1 MIYSGAARL
10 SCSSWQL
17 SLCLIISYVGGFC
30 PVAASV
36 GDSHAALRPLRY
48 GAERFPYLLESDS
61 NDIVILEDLLTPESC
76 SGLSALVSR
85 EITERGH
92 TKETANHATLFT
104 EEILLTVLEKN
115 RKRKRRLQAEIT
127 LLFDRDSVQLIER
140 DNGEIFDDTDQD
152 MKVDG
157 FSSYVLSRLM
167 VVHQEKM
174 YLTTT
179 GYNRTMLQF
188 NDPVSE

>member
-1 MIYSGAARL
+1 M
-10 SCSSWQL
+10 
-17 SLCLIISYVGGFC
+17 
-30 PVAASV
+30 
-36 GDSHAALRPLRY
+36 
-48 GAERFPYLLESDS
+48 
-61 NDIVILEDLLTPESC
+61 
-76 SGLSALVSR
+76 
-85 EITERGH
+85 
-92 TKETANHATLFT
+92 
-104 EEILLTVLEKN
+104 LEKN

>member
-1 MIYSGAARL
+1 MLLGEDAMWAAFVL
-10 SCSSWQL
+10 SPLL
-17 SLCLIISYVGGFC
+17 SVILTLLYI
-30 PVAASV
+30 
-36 GDSHAALRPLRY
+36 RLRY
-48 GAERFPYLLESDS
+48 GAERFPYLLEADS

-92 TKETANHATLFT
+92 TKETASHAALFT